1 MMRIVLVVEADMN
14 NNTVKQQLN
23 IYLQE
28 GRINFYQYQVITREI
43 EQNKLMKDLTNQE
56 RDLTFV
62 VKERCLKLEFQLHWL
77 AH

>member
-23 IYLQE
+23 IYLRE

-56 RDLTFV
+56 RDLILLTI
-62 VKERCLKLEFQLHWL
+62 KR
-77 AH
+77 